1 MRANLVLVAL
11 SGALVTSSLALAVS
25 CKKST
30 SVRAT
35 YVANFG
41 CNTEGSLAQPVF
53 FAIARVGEPLVF
65 DGKAPRPE
73 HAETCIP
80 ADATGDAT
88 VGDLA
93 VTPNPDYAGAYDLVA
108 VVGSEKE
115 PTAEAC
121 GLDASFRPKV
131 GADGKALL
139 GGAHCVVARRRVRFV
154 EGQEVAQRILL
165 SKACAGVLCAEGTT
179 CNPETRMCT
188 TLQENSSHR
197 SGGSGT
203 GEGEVEGGVAVL
215 DAGPPTDASND
226 VTVPDDSGAI
236 RPCALAQNTCGGA
249 ANGSGEHPTRIVA
262 HGGVVV
268 WVRQGTTGETA
279 VETVS
284 FSASVPAVS
293 ALTGSESKG
302 QLTSVGL
309 APVGG
314 NGAVS
319 PIAVVRK
326 GTTDGF
332 MRWTGSDWVTM
343 SFVGPAVAGYTV
355 STWNSNGIIAGG
367 VVASPQGEY
376 PFVVQSNADVEVL
389 ATALNNKAAGTV
401 VPFVSRA
408 AAAHLTLADGTDLVR
423 VYRVPGGNRDVEAN
437 ALDPKGTVT
446 ALVDSTDAQPSSSFV
461 LAGSSL
467 QFVTG
472 GILATTREI
481 LAGVSMATSDATHV
495 YALTSGF
502 GSRLYAISRANPS
515 DICEMPGG
523 AARAIAVDAECLY
536 TVDRPGQVARFTV
549 QRVPK
554 ARAN

>member
-1 MRANLVLVAL
+1 MRSKMLLLAGLLTVPAL
-11 SGALVTSSLALAVS
+11 LAAIS

-35 YVANFG
+35 YVTNFG
-41 CNTEGSLAQPVF
+41 CQPSGSLTQPVF

-65 DGKAPRPE
+65 DGKLPRPE

-80 ADATGDAT
+80 AEATGDAT

-115 PTAEAC
+115 GTAEAC

-131 GADGKALL
+131 GADGKPLL

-188 TLQENSSHR
+188 TLQENSSHQ

-203 GEGEVEGGVAVL
+203 GAGDVEGGVALVE
-215 DAGPPTDASND
+215 AGAPADASVD
-226 VTVPDDSGAI
+226 ATVPVDSGTI
-236 RPCALAQNTCGGA
+236 RPCALAQSTCGGA
-249 ANGSGEHPTRIVA
+249 ANGSGENPTRIVA
-262 HGGVVV
+262 QGGVVV
-268 WVRQGTTGETA
+268 WVKPTLGPAA

-284 FSASVPAVS
+284 FSATIPQVT
-293 ALTGSESKG
+293 ALTGSEQKG
-302 QLTSVGL
+302 QATSVGL
-309 APVGG
+309 IPVGG

-319 PIAVVRK
+319 PVAIFEK
-326 GTTDGF
+326 GGFDGF
-332 MRWTGSDWVTM
+332 MRWTGSDWVVM
-343 SFVGPAVAGYTV
+343 PFSGPAAAGYTV
-355 STWNSNGIIAGG
+355 SAWNSNGIIGGG
-367 VVASPQGEY
+367 VVSSAQGLF
-376 PFVVQSNADVEVL
+376 PFVIQSNLEVEVL
-389 ATALNNKAAGTV
+389 PTALTNKAATQPL
-401 VPFVSRA
+401 PFVSRGA
-408 AAAHLTLADGTDLVR
+408 VPHVAIVDGTDLVR
-423 VYRVPGGNRDVEAN
+423 VHRVPGGGSDVESN
-437 ALDPKGTVT
+437 ALDPKGTIT
-446 ALVDSTDAQPSSSFV
+446 ALVDSNDARPSASFV
-461 LAGSSL
+461 LEGSSL
-467 QFVTG
+467 QYVTS
-472 GILATTREI
+472 GILGTTREV
-481 LAGVSMATSDATHV
+481 LSGVSQATSDATHV
-495 YALTSGF
+495 YALTAGV
-502 GSRLYAISRANPS
+502 GTRLYAISRTNPS

-549 QRVPK
+549 QRVAK
-554 ARAN
+554 VRAN